1 MMLKFRW
8 FLFVLL
14 ISSSNMF
21 SQYYEAI
28 GKDAVNYFLLLADD
42 NSKSELEF
50 EKLKTAFYS
59 DIDIK
64 ELEKTYQV
72 AEHDLD
78 SLKNHFNEYESSIKN
93 ISSDSALVLFNQWY
107 LHFSNTFY
115 NYADGKFFSSNKTKI
130 LFFSASMS
138 CQCTIE
144 MCRKQTVEILN
155 LAKEKKLDCWIID
168 SYEHNELQI
177 KYETLFAPAV
187 VVFDNSGNVLGKIE
201 YDEKMIALMSDYFQ
215 IKPNKNNLE

>member
-1 MMLKFRW
+1 MMLKFKW
-8 FLFVLL
+8 FVFVLL

-21 SQYYEAI
+21 GQYYEAI
-28 GKDAVNYFLLLADD
+28 EKDAVNYFLSLADN
-42 NSKSELEF
+42 NSKSEIEF
-50 EKLKTAFYS
+50 EKLKTSLYS

-72 AEHDLD
+72 SKHELD

-115 NYADGKFFSSNKTKI
+115 NYADEKFFSSNKNKI
-130 LFFSASMS
+130 LFFSVSMS
-138 CQCTIE
+138 CQCTLD

-187 VVFDNSGNVLGKIE
+187 VVFDKIR
-201 YDEKMIALMSDYFQ
+201 
-215 IKPNKNNLE
+215 